1 MNTDEQDK
9 SVKAASPEAF
19 TFGEPEG
26 VLDGNAM
33 MDYYEC
39 WANGKW
45 YEPPVSF
52 EGLAKFFRAN
62 QHHSS
67 AIYVKRNILVSGFKP
82 HKLLSRTEF
91 SKWVLDFLTYGNGYV
106 EEVPNMLGQRLPFKR
121 AMALHMRRGVQPD
134 KYYMLHGIR
143 QEHEFE
149 EGAIFH
155 LEEPDVKQEVYGLPE
170 YLASIHS
177 GLLNESATIFRRR
190 YYKNGSHAG
199 FILYMSDAAQTEDD
213 VDALRQALKDSKGP
227 GNFRNLFMYSPNG
240 KKDGLQ
246 VIPIS
251 EVTAKDEFFN
261 IKNIT
266 RDDVLAAHRVPP
278 SMMGIIP
285 QNTAGFGDVEKAAKV
300 FMVNELEPLQRRF
313 QELNEWAG
321 IDLVQFDPYAL
332 EESVSRAAS
341 M

>member
-1 MNTDEQDK
+1 MNAQEQDA
-9 SVKAASPEAF
+9 VKLPTSEAF

-26 VLDGNAM
+26 VLDGSTF

-39 WANGKW
+39 WQVGNR

-52 EGLAKFFRAN
+52 DGLAKFFRAN

-67 AIYVKRNILVSGFKP
+67 AIYVKRNILVSSFKP
-82 HKLLSRTEF
+82 HRLLSRTEF
-91 SKWVLDFLTYGNGYV
+91 SKWALDFLTFGNGYLEDV
-106 EEVPNMLGQRLPFKR
+106 TSVMGSRIGFKR
-121 AMALHMRRGVQPD
+121 AMALHTRKGLEPD
-134 KYYMLHGIR
+134 SFYLLHGLNK
-143 QEHEFE
+143 EHEFKR
-149 EGAIFH
+149 GSVFH
-155 LEEPDVKQEVYGLPE
+155 LEEPDVRQEIYGLPE

-199 FILYMSDAAQTEDD
+199 FILYMTDAAQNEGD
-213 VDALRQALKDSKGP
+213 VDSLREALRNSKGP
-227 GNFRNLFMYSPNG
+227 GNFRNLFVYSPGG
-240 KKDGLQ
+240 KKDGMQ
-246 VIPIS
+246 VIPVS

-300 FMVNELEPLQRRF
+300 FMVNELGPLQRRF
-313 QELNEWAG
+313 EELNDWAG
-321 IDLVQFDPYAL
+321 EEVVQFDPYAL
-332 EESVSRAAS
+332 ETAVAQAS
-341 M
+341 SM